1 MESLDP
7 VALYFKEIRKTPPLD
22 HKSFLK
28 HFQKFVR
35 GEKAQIRLDK
45 MKNRLGDKSKK
56 KLQETIQEGANSKI
70 ALVIGNLRL
79 VIPVAKRFFRPGL
92 DFLDLIEEGNIGL
105 LHALR
110 KFKPSKGLSLRS
122 SRHKPQTSPCLTP
135 GSSNLS
141 IWPVST
147 PSASLMRTI
156 DFSRL
161 DTSSMVF
168 HAPMGVDC
176 ATAVPTAKVAAN
188 ANNKRFISTPKYPVI
203 SMLKTELRPYPSVA

>member
-28 HFQKFVR
+28 HFFKLQK
-35 GEKAQIRLDK
+35 GERAKARLEK
-45 MKNRLGDKSKK
+45 MKNRLGEKSQK
-56 KLQETIQEGANSKI
+56 KLRETIQEGDNSKV

-110 KFKPSKGLSLRS
+110 KFNPRKGFRFSTYASYWIDQAVRRSIEESSK
-122 SRHKPQTSPCLTP
+122 
-135 GSSNLS
+135 
-141 IWPVST
+141 
-147 PSASLMRTI
+147 
-156 DFSRL
+156 
-161 DTSSMVF
+161 
-168 HAPMGVDC
+168 
-176 ATAVPTAKVAAN
+176 
-188 ANNKRFISTPKYPVI
+188 
-203 SMLKTELRPYPSVA
+203 